1 MSETKYGYYAGCSLE
16 GTAAEYDTSL
26 RVVLKALDV
35 NFEEPEDWS
44 CCGSTPAH
52 TVDHV
57 FAAALAARNL
67 AIVEKSGLRTLIAP
81 CPSCMTVLKKAQHG
95 ITKSEDFKKEV
106 NELLDEPY
114 EGGVETKSALQIIYE
129 DVGLDAV
136 AAKVTH
142 VLPGL
147 KAAPYYGCILS
158 RPPEVAQFDDP
169 ENPVSMDKILQ
180 AAGVEVAD
188 FAFKL
193 ECCGAAFGV
202 PKKDM
207 VNQLSYKVLS
217 MAIDA
222 GANCIVVA
230 CPLCQQNL
238 DLRQEQV
245 NKTMGSSFNLPVIYF
260 SQILG
265 LVYGYSAKELGLDK
279 LVVSPEAIVRS
290 RITVEEWKNAKE
302 ADEAEAK
309 AKAKEK
315 AAAAK
320 AKKADEKGPE
330 QSSTQETA

>member
-1 MSETKYGYYAGCSLE
+1 MSEAEYGYYAGCSLE

-26 RVVLKALDV
+26 KVVLKALGV
-35 NFEEPEDWS
+35 NFKEPDDWS

-57 FAAALAARNL
+57 LAAALAARNL
-67 AIVEKSGLRTLIAP
+67 AIVEKSGLKTLIAP

-95 ITKSEDFKKEV
+95 MTKSEDFKKEV

-114 EGGVETKSALQIIYE
+114 EGGVTTKSALQVIYE
-129 DVGLDAV
+129 DVGLEAV

-147 KAAPYYGCILS
+147 KVAPYYGCILS
-158 RPPEVAQFDDP
+158 RPPEIAQFDDP

-180 AAGVEVAD
+180 AAGVEVSD

-202 PKKDM
+202 PKRDM
-207 VNQLSYKVLS
+207 VNQLTYKVLS
-217 MAIDA
+217 MAVDA

-238 DLRQEQV
+238 DLRQGQV
-245 NKTMGSSFNLPVIYF
+245 NSAMGSTFNLPVIYF

-265 LVYGYSAKELGLDK
+265 LVYGFSPKELGLDK
-279 LVVSPEAIVRS
+279 LVVSPDAIARS
-290 RITVEEWKNAKE
+290 RITVEEWKKAKE
-302 ADEAEAK
+302 AEEAEAK

-320 AKKADEKGPE
+320 AKKVEEQE
-330 QSSTQETA
+330 QSSAEEIA